1 MNNLSRMRRVSAREK
16 KKIPSRTEQQKTVAR
31 KFLPEKSRFFKSG
44 KTLNGHNSII
54 FKYYEKEKYRF

>member
-1 MNNLSRMRRVSAREK
+1 MLFKLEK

-44 KTLNGHNSII
+44 KTLYGHNSII
-54 FKYYEKEKYRF
+54 FIYYEKEKYRF